1 MEVRRGVGLHPS
13 RSSAA
18 ERRGTEA
25 GSGAAAAASL

>member
-13 RSSAA
+13 RSNAA